1 MLGHVFQVLGVMN
14 FVLVAEPRL
23 EVLASLFEALSTERP
38 KTEVLSILN
47 EIILELQAVKRML
60 KEK

>member
-1 MLGHVFQVLGVMN
+1 MLGHVFQVLGIMN
-14 FVLVAEPRL
+14 FALVAEPRL

-47 EIILELQAVKRML
+47 EIILELQSVKRML
-60 KEK
+60 REK